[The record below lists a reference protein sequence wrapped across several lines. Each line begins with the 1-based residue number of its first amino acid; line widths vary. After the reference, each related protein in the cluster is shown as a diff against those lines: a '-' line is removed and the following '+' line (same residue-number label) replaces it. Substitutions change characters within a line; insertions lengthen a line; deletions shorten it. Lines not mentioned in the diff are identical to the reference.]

1 MRRQSVVRRQSMQ
14 RQSSR
19 ARLVDSTS
27 AAQST
32 ELSARRQTDQPS
44 HKVVQSA
51 E

>member
-1 MRRQSVVRRQSMQ
+1 VWNEAERIMMQSMQ
-14 RQSSR
+14 RQSIR

-32 ELSARRQTDQPS
+32 ELSARRQTDQPWCG
-44 HKVVQSA
+44 